1 MVSESCAEFSIYIIN
16 CLLLIFL
23 INTPSR
29 KHAVVSRLTQ
39 TLFVPLLATYTRLM
53 DPDLQKIEIC
63 RLFGIEAL
71 DNSIPLLQS
80 GILAERTT
88 HGINDSLFSHSYNQI
103 MYLAGEIRYEIKK

>member
-88 HGINDSLFSHSYNQI
+88 HGTSDSLFSYSYNQN